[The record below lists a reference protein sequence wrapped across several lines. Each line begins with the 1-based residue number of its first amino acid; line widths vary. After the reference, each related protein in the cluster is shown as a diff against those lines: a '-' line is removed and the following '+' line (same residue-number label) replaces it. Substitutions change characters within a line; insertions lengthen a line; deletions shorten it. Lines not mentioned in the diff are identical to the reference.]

1 MARQECSEE
10 MSKSKSQTKS
20 SERVE
25 VDLVVNDPKPSQNE
39 PESKQE
45 PKCECH
51 FISVS
56 CLQAQLYVLST
67 GLPVCYVYRFSFFVS
82 TDSVLCYV
90 CSFSFSVS
98 QCVLIL
104 LVHISLLAFLCSSPQ
119 QLPPSPQVVPH
130 QALLLSQHLR

>member
-20 SERVE
+20 SELVE

-82 TDSVLCYV
+82 TDSV
-90 CSFSFSVS
+90 
-98 QCVLIL
+98 
-104 LVHISLLAFLCSSPQ
+104 FLCLQIQFFVMSAVSV
-119 QLPPSPQVVPH
+119 LVC
-130 QALLLSQHLR
+130 LSVF

>member
-67 GLPVCYVYRFSFFVS
+67 GLPVCYVYRFSFLCLQIQFFVMS
-82 TDSVLCYV
+82 AVSVLV
-90 CSFSFSVS
+90 CLSV
-98 QCVLIL
+98 
-104 LVHISLLAFLCSSPQ
+104 F
-119 QLPPSPQVVPH
+119 
-130 QALLLSQHLR
+130 